1 MARYDP
7 AGTGHHP
14 SASGPTD
21 GVTVR
26 WAHDAPDWFLGTTP
40 LVRHGELLYAVG
52 NGLLALD
59 SESGSRRFGHTSPG
73 RSSPALAPASAYKTD
88 TLVVTAPSGVFGLN
102 AGGGVTV
109 PLVNHVI
116 GAERWAGP
124 QSAGGGFFGPADAE
138 HPVTADGVIY
148 TALPGTNSVVALDPN
163 DGQVQW
169 RRTHHEDDAVSAAI
183 NRPAVKDGLVFVTN
197 WPKQAAAYRAETGER
212 QWLVELDDQL
222 LHPPVATDE
231 GVVVPSREF
240 VYLLDPAD
248 GTEMWRYATDGNATE
263 STPAVADET
272 VFVADERESLHAID
286 LVTGRQRWTAPF
298 DGPTTPVVADGTVY
312 AVESGYSLVALNA
325 ESGETLFEYRPTQ
338 VPLSTPIVGD
348 GVLYAANRER
358 VLALEEP
365 S

>member
-1 MARYDP
+1 MSRYDP

-14 SASGPTD
+14 TASGPTD
-21 GVTVR
+21 DVTVR

-40 LVRHGELLYAVG
+40 LVRRGELLYAVG

-59 SESGSRRFGHTSPG
+59 SESGSRRFGYTGPG
-73 RSSPALAPASAYKTD
+73 RSSPALAPAPAYNAD

-102 AGGGVTV
+102 AGGGFTV
-109 PLVNHVI
+109 PLLDQVI

-138 HPVTADGVIY
+138 PPVTAGGVIF

-163 DGQVQW
+163 NGQVQW
-169 RRTHHEDDAVSAAI
+169 RRAHHEDDAVSAEI

-197 WPKQAAAYRAETGER
+197 WPKQAAAYRAGTGER
-212 QWLVELDDQL
+212 RWLVELDDQL

-240 VYLLDPAD
+240 VYLLDTAD
-248 GTEMWRYATDGNATE
+248 GSELWRYSTDGNATE

-272 VFVADERESLHAID
+272 VFAADERESLHAID

-312 AVESGYSLVALNA
+312 AVESGYSLVAIDA
-325 ESGETLFEYRPTQ
+325 ESGETLFEYRPSQ

-358 VLALEEP
+358 VLALEET